1 MGDQQE
7 FGMLLELLSAIEA
20 ELGISFS
27 PEEQKKLGEFL
38 KSNPN
43 ADPEKIMAA
52 IIALIEKKLHAKLS
66 LEKTKKLKDRCR
78 QSKLLIA
85 REKISPS
92 LGLRKVTEPTE
103 KVILIIRAIE
113 RKLFGLK
120 KIKRELTEKERQKAV
135 EDYQKNVKPND
146 SPIAKAN
153 VALLGVLSV
162 GIAGGIQPTVRQ
174 SWGNLLNVPNY
185 NPYHGLSAGGSS
197 SDQAERIN
205 LSRPFALE
213 LQAILN
219 VIHISNVDHSKIEK
233 IMNSPA
239 VTPAPQ
245 ADEKPV
251 GIDTKSTPIP
261 IPTPFGNPLDPFK

>member
-1 MGDQQE
+1 MEQQE
-7 FGMLLELLSAIEA
+7 IGMLFELLDIIEK

-27 PEEQKKLGEFL
+27 PEEQKKLSEFL

-43 ADPEKIMAA
+43 ADPESIMAA

-66 LEKTKKLKDRCR
+66 LEKSKKLKDRCR
-78 QSKLLIA
+78 QAKLLIA
-85 REKISPS
+85 REKVSPS
-92 LGLRKVTEPTE
+92 LRKVVEPTE

-135 EDYQKNVKPND
+135 EYYQKNVNPND
-146 SPIAKAN
+146 SPIDKAN
-153 VALLGVLSV
+153 VGLLGVLSV

-185 NPYHGLSAGGSS
+185 NPYHGLSAGGSA

-213 LQAILN
+213 AQAILN
-219 VIHISNVDHSKIEK
+219 VIRIANVDHSKIEK

-245 ADEKPV
+245 AEEKPI
-251 GIDTKSTPIP
+251 GIDTKSSPIP
-261 IPTPFGNPLDPFK
+261 IPTPLGNPLDPFK